1 MHFEFSH
8 ALPNWCQIKTNVTNL
23 CNHLHLHADK
33 NFSVKP
39 LSVKWIASVLCSRYL
54 LKIVQFMQV
63 SFCDNLFRF
72 KNKNVIHQPRSVH
85 IGKNCAYCLVY
96 RPRPQVLGHNFFQI
110 RTDVGW
116 WITRISFTFLLF
128 IFKINKGANKESL
141 LSVQWITLVE
151 YIKLQEPYYIL
162 PQANSHGSAK

>member
-1 MHFEFSH
+1 MNLREITITVFEEIVLIVIQLEFVCQTSAVVHSTVDMHFEFSH
-8 ALPNWCQIKTNVTNL
+8 ALSNWCQIKTNVTNL

-85 IGKNCAYCLVY
+85 IGKNCAYCLVHRL
-96 RPRPQVLGHNFFQI
+96 RPLVLGHNFFQI

-116 WITRISFTFLLF
+116 WITH
-128 IFKINKGANKESL
+128 IFHFPSL
-141 LSVQWITLVE
+141 YVQ
-151 YIKLQEPYYIL
+151 
-162 PQANSHGSAK
+162 N